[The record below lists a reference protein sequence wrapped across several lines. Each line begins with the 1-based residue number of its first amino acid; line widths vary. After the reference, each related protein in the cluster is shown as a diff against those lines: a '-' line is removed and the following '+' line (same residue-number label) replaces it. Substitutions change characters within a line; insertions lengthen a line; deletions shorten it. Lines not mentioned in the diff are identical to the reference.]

1 MLKQVLEF
9 LQTKADNITI
19 TDGNLQLMSQGQPV
33 GDKVRINTSG
43 GNEIEIRN
51 NGTALQWRY
60 INQNDWNDLVPL
72 EDLKGKDG
80 KPPEFEVR
88 DGHLIAIY
96 L

>member
-1 MLKQVLEF
+1 MRLRSGTMV
-9 LQTKADNITI
+9 
-19 TDGNLQLMSQGQPV
+19 QLCN
-33 GDKVRINTSG
+33 GDIQIK
-43 GNEIEIRN
+43 
-51 NGTALQWRY
+51 
-60 INQNDWNDLVPL
+60 NDWNDLVPL